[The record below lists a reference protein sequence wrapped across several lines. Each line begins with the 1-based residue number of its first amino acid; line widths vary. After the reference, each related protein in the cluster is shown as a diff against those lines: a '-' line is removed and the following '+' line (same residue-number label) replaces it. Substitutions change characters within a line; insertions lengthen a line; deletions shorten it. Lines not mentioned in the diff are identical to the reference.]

1 MMGQRLCSNFVLEME
16 LRFPIP
22 WQRLISFRFS
32 FCDLP
37 RHLAE
42 RMRGAQLVLPDLH

>member
-1 MMGQRLCSNFVLEME
+1 MMGQRLCSDFVLEMG
-16 LRFPIP
+16 LRFPFP
-22 WQRLISFRFS
+22 WQSLISFRFS

-42 RMRGAQLVLPDLH
+42 RKRGAQLILADLC